1 MLCLTLALPA
11 GAEEIRSYD
20 KAAGGWQYA
29 VMGVYPY
36 EVDGAMREVR
46 VWNRACSAEEI
57 TANFRSK
64 LHGTEA
70 GLIGYWPLT
79 ETSGNV
85 LTNALLRGGV
95 PAPNGFMIAGW
106 DYVDAL
112 ELADPPRGTLII
124 FR

>member
-1 MLCLTLALPA
+1 
-11 GAEEIRSYD
+11 
-20 KAAGGWQYA
+20 
-29 VMGVYPY
+29 
-36 EVDGAMREVR
+36 MREAR
-46 VWNRACSAEEI
+46 GWNRACSAEEI
-57 TANFRSK
+57 AANYRSR

-112 ELADPPRGTLII
+112 ELAVPPRGTLII